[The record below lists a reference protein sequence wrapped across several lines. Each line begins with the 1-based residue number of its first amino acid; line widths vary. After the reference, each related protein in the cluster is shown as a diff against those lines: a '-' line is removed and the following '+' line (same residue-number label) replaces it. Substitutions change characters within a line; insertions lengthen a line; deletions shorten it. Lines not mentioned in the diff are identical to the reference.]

1 MTPNFRNS
9 MWFGNRNY
17 MQWIV
22 PPQINYDSS
31 RAGKVYTAQY
41 TNGGAW
47 VRRSATG
54 SRHYNFA
61 WNLKRRDEI
70 RAIMDYA
77 DGVYGTDN
85 PIYFIDPFAADKNVL
100 PQYWAVPSLGA
111 DDAPQLQGLG
121 DEQRPNKVAT
131 GANIIGLPT
140 YTAVYTID
148 KAQQNPPLYIPIPPN
163 TTLWVGAFGTAT
175 GAAGVN
181 MIPATGPTTYGT
193 PVKVPLLGIN
203 QAAGFTASLNGNAY
217 PGAFLQINGNTGD
230 SLTLTGVMAQIH
242 PNGITPQAGRFVSGQ
257 GHSGC
262 SFNDN
267 PVLSN
272 YSAAIDRV
280 GLTVDLIETE
290 GWQ

>member
-1 MTPNFRNS
+1 MPNLKDS

-31 RAGKVYTAQY
+31 RAGKVSTAQY
-41 TNGGAW
+41 TNGGAF

-54 SRHYNFA
+54 SRHYNFS

-70 RAIMDYA
+70 RAILDYA

-100 PQYWAVPSLGA
+100 PQYWATPALQA
-111 DDAPQLQGLG
+111 DDAPQSYGLG
-121 DEQRPNKVAT
+121 DEERPLKLGTASNSLR
-131 GANIIGLPT
+131 LPS
-140 YTAVYTID
+140 YS
-148 KAQQNPPLYIPIPPN
+148 AQFSFAAGRKNPPLYVPIPPN
-163 TTLWVGAFGTAT
+163 TTLWVGAYGTAT
-175 GAAGVN
+175 GNARIDL
-181 MIPATGPTTYGT
+181 IPATGPTTYG
-193 PVKVPLLGIN
+193 PAAKVPLLAVN
-203 QAAGFTASLNGNAY
+203 NPALFSADLNGDDYA
-217 PGAFLQINGNTGD
+217 GAFLQMKGDPGD
-230 SLTLTGVMAQIH
+230 SLTLAGVIAQVLPSGAVPNTGHWI
-242 PNGITPQAGRFVSGQ
+242 SGQ

-267 PVLSN
+267 PVLTQ

-280 GLTVDLIETE
+280 GLSVDLVETE
-290 GWQ
+290 GWK